1 MSGVFI
7 SYRRADTQGWAGR
20 LGEDLAQAFGDVARF
35 FDLASIPP
43 GADFIVEI
51 ERAVESADAVLVL
64 IGPRWLDLRDEHNMR
79 RLDDPNDVVTTEV
92 LLALM
97 RPAPVIPVLLGGI
110 AMPGAAALPEKLQL
124 LARRN
129 AFELSDSRWEHDRDR
144 LFTALEASTPLK
156 RRPAATVA
164 GGVSVGAGLQ
174 INKSEVGR
182 VTGVRGPAPAGGVD
196 VLKGAAVTNTKMG
209 DITGVEIAPPAAPGP
224 KT

>member
-79 RLDDPNDVVTTEV
+79 RLDDPNDVVATEV

>member
-1 MSGVFI
+1 MSGIFI
-7 SYRRADTQGWAGR
+7 SYRRADAQGWAGR
-20 LGEDLAQAFGDVARF
+20 LGEDLAKSFGDVARF
-35 FDLASIPP
+35 FDITSIPP
-43 GADFIVEI
+43 GADFLVEI
-51 ERAVESADAVLVL
+51 ERAVAVADAVLVL
-64 IGPRWLDLRDEHNMR
+64 IGPRWLDLRDEHNTR
-79 RLDDPNDVVTTEV
+79 RLDDPNDVVAAEV
-92 LLALM
+92 SLALT
-97 RPAPVIPVLLGGI
+97 RSAPVIPVLLGGI
-110 AMPGAAALPEKLQL
+110 AMPGAATLPEKLQL

-164 GGVSVGAGLQ
+164 DGVSVGAGLQ
-174 INKSEVGR
+174 INNSEVGR
-182 VTGVRGPAPAGGVD
+182 VIGVRGPAPAGGVD